1 MKKYNTKKISAVY
14 FYTPEEIA
22 TQLKVHLNTVYR
34 WIEAGL
40 ETRNNGKLILGSSLK
55 HFLNC
60 RRKANKV
67 SLKVNEFYCPK
78 CKKATRS
85 RIDDI
90 TYINKDK
97 SLSVNSSQVIIYGKC
112 VIDGCKLVRYA
123 STNTVKEFKEQFEKD
138 V

>member
-1 MKKYNTKKISAVY
+1 MKKYNTREISASY
-14 FYTPEEIA
+14 YYKPEEVSCI
-22 TQLKVHLNTVYR
+22 LNVHPNTVYR

-40 ETRNNGKLILGSSLK
+40 KTRNNCKLILGSDLK
-55 HFLNC
+55 YFLSC

-85 RIDDI
+85 RIDDLV
-90 TYINKDK
+90 YINKDK

-112 VIDGCKLVRYA
+112 IVDGCKIVRYA

>member
-1 MKKYNTKKISAVY
+1 MKIYNTKSTSSNYLYK
-14 FYTPEEIA
+14 PDEIA
-22 TQLKVHLNTVYR
+22 GLLKIHPNTVYR

-40 ETRNNGKLILGSSLK
+40 ETRSNGKLILGSDLK
-55 HFLNC
+55 HFLSS

-67 SLKVNEFYCPK
+67 CLKTTEFYCPK
-78 CKKATRS
+78 CKKATNS

-90 TYINKDK
+90 TYINSDK

-112 VIDGCKLVRYA
+112 VIDGCRIVRYA